1 MPRLFA
7 SLLICLAAAA
17 PSVSAQ
23 DGEALLGRLR
33 ARFEAVRTFRAEF
46 SQRTYSPIF
55 GDGEEVIRGT
65 LFVRGESYR
74 LESGTRTLVND
85 SKTLWVYDA
94 AEQQV
99 LVSDYVEDEYTF
111 SITGFL
117 YRFDERWRFDTV
129 ERVDEGWLLHLLP
142 RDSGDFFRSVAVTM
156 RASDSM
162 VIRVRVVDANE
173 VTMVFTLD
181 DLVEN
186 PPLDDSVFRFDAPD
200 GVEVVDLRS

>member
-1 MPRLFA
+1 MPRVLA
-7 SLLICLAAAA
+7 SLLLCLIAAA
-17 PSVSAQ
+17 PAASAQ

-33 ARFEAVRTFRAEF
+33 TRFESVRTFRAEF
-46 SQRTYSPIF
+46 SQRTSSPIF
-55 GDGEEVIRGT
+55 DSGEEVIRGT
-65 LFVRGESYR
+65 LFVRGDRYR
-74 LESGTRTLVND
+74 LESRTRTLVND

-94 AEQQV
+94 SEQQV

-117 YRFDERWRFDTV
+117 YRFDERWQFETV
-129 ERVDEGWLLHLLP
+129 ERADDGWLLHLLP
-142 RDSGDFFRSVAVTM
+142 RNPDDFFRSVAVSM
-156 RASDSM
+156 RQSDSM
-162 VIRVRVVDANE
+162 VTSVRVVDANE